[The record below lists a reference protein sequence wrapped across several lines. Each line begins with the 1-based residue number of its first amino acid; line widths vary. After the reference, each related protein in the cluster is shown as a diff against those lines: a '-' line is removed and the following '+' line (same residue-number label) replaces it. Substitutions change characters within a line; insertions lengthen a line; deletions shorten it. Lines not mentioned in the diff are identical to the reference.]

1 MKLSVVIVS
10 YNVKYYLEQ
19 CLLSV
24 QRALAGVDAE
34 VIVIDNH
41 SKDHTVESLSGRFPD
56 VKFISSQHNL
66 GFAKAN
72 NKAIRLSTGEYVLL
86 LNPDTFVGERTLRQA
101 IDFMDAHPK
110 AGAAGVKMLKCD
122 GEAAMESRRGVPT
135 PLTSFYKVVGLCR
148 RYPMSHTF
156 GKYYMSYLPW
166 DKPSQ
171 IEIVGGAFCLLRRQA
186 LDQTG
191 LLDETFFMYGEDIDL
206 SYRLLKGGWEN
217 WYLPFHILHYKGEST
232 QKSSFRY
239 VHVFY
244 GAMLIFF
251 RKHYAHLGWLIGL
264 PIQLGIY
271 GMASMAFLSMMFNK
285 ARESMGFWRK
295 ESEYETLYVFHS
307 SEAGIARCS
316 RFAQQ
321 HGLVAQFCVC
331 PSAASLSSNLYPADA
346 QQLTR
351 YGQVY
356 AVFDTSLFSFED
368 ILDAMS
374 ARSSEGMILATFY
387 PERSLLITQHDVLC

>member
-72 NKAIRLSTGEYVLL
+72 NKAIRQSTGEYVLL
-86 LNPDTFVGERTLRQA
+86 LNPDTFVGEQTLRQA

-135 PLTSFYKVVGLCR
+135 PMTSFYKVVGLCR

-171 IEIVGGAFCLLRRQA
+171 IEIVSGAFCLLRRQA

-217 WYLPFHILHYKGEST
+217 WYLPFHVLHYKGEST

-264 PIQLGIY
+264 PIQLGI
-271 GMASMAFLSMMFNK
+271 
-285 ARESMGFWRK
+285 
-295 ESEYETLYVFHS
+295 
-307 SEAGIARCS
+307 
-316 RFAQQ
+316 
-321 HGLVAQFCVC
+321 
-331 PSAASLSSNLYPADA
+331 
-346 QQLTR
+346 
-351 YGQVY
+351 
-356 AVFDTSLFSFED
+356 
-368 ILDAMS
+368 
-374 ARSSEGMILATFY
+374 
-387 PERSLLITQHDVLC
+387 